1 LKTIVHG
8 FGFKQQSQ
16 IINQQLILDADL

>member
-1 LKTIVHG
+1 LKTIVHD